1 MANYKAIEVRNDKGE
16 LMATPI
22 VDVTADS
29 TYKTVEL
36 VDNTDGMKLAT
47 PVIISKDGGS
57 TGTETDPIYM
67 ADKPNIALKSELV
80 EPTIITNEIVG
91 QELTSTITL
100 SDNTTITS
108 EPVTIPSGGGTSS
121 AIYVESELV
130 PTIDVSSARTIVST
144 ITLPES
150 LSTGADLKLNIQGNI
165 SRTGGASNVAGKIL
179 IEVFNNG
186 GYGLIMSAKK
196 EVARD
201 VDMAFDLHSK
211 KYHITNASPI
221 QIKVTY
227 TPTASEIITLTNV
240 TGYVEG

>member
-57 TGTETDPIYM
+57 TGTETDPIWTAEKTNYYTK
-67 ADKPNIALKSELV
+67 DEVDAL
-80 EPTIITNEIVG
+80 
-91 QELTSTITL
+91 
-100 SDNTTITS
+100 
-108 EPVTIPSGGGTSS
+108 IPSGGGS
-121 AIYVESELV
+121 IYIESELV
-130 PTIDVSSARTIVST
+130 PTIDVSSARTIVSI

-186 GYGLIMSAKK
+186 GDGLIMSAKK

-211 KYHITNASPI
+211 KYHISNASPI